1 MMSTEYHLDEL
12 DITLGDVRPQAAD
25 VSGPPHR
32 DGSRRTA
39 PSTRT
44 TPSTRRGSLIPG
56 VGALTSA
63 SQNAAKKQQQQHR
76 LDELNL
82 FNFDLR
88 DLVRDML
95 LPKGGESRV
104 SYHEYAVFA
113 PASPD
118 AETRSP
124 SIMSEGEEGL
134 QMFRSAVVNGHGL
147 DIEGNF
153 TAAPKGK
160 RLLQGRTRQII
171 AHRRARYLETP
182 DTPGMNTPDGLHFN
196 VEDYESLGLHSG
208 TLPTL
213 QRVTLESLF
222 WDSRRE
228 TVYLILSFSSSP
240 QPPYD
245 FLSMAY
251 KLRTRT
257 TTALIRR
264 SFDTRWHDEDA
275 LDEYERRLDSC
286 RARWS
291 HPLVLPVVLLQVQL
305 FRTEEAVQAN
315 NAEVLALE
323 AHVDA
328 VTGTTGRANEE
339 AWRKINRSRQKDKHH
354 FQPLKRLS
362 SNIKE
367 MVESKVGGGRRSNE
381 FASTTSAP
389 APPPETASFYDPDY
403 VPPQTIHLMKEAH
416 DVLKGAIQLLDT
428 LRWMER
434 ALKLIIQAGDELDVR
449 VRELREQAVEKGQ
462 VKEEEDEEDDLTVH
476 WHEIRQYLDCTWRLC
491 TSLETDRRMSELRCR
506 AQIDIIYSKM
516 AQEDNNLNARM
527 AVASTRDSSSMKAL
541 AVITAIF
548 LPGEYIGT
556 LFGVSMFN
564 WQEGTAGDPAASN
577 DAPDGWPHPV
587 VMPSFWIYWAFTLPL
602 TLLIVAGWRAWWV
615 NQDRYFRR
623 HLSVDLSNERYW
635 TTDGRPRDL
644 ETTFAQDFFSGL
656 FSLSGAGS
664 TTNSTV
670 LGKHA
675 SASALA
681 KSGYKTPPSLDIH
694 VTRPPSRPPSRG
706 PTGFSPGP
714 GLAKRTPTWSQV
726 STNVSKE
733 REMATDSEREG
744 DAGDR
749 AMRFRQISFARGPR
763 VRGEEEASPV

>member
-1 MMSTEYHLDEL
+1 MPSGRLRDAMMNTDYNLDEL
-12 DITLGDVRPQAAD
+12 DIALSEARHQAAA
-25 VSGPPHR
+25 VSGPPSNR
-32 DGSRRTA
+32 NEGRRTA
-39 PSTRT
+39 PSTR
-44 TPSTRRGSLIPG
+44 RGSLVPSA
-56 VGALTSA
+56 GAISSA
-63 SQNAAKKQQQQHR
+63 AQRQGKKQQQHR

-88 DLVRDML
+88 ELVRGALSPTGD
-95 LPKGGESRV
+95 ESRV

-113 PASPD
+113 PSEPD
-118 AETRSP
+118 GEIRSP
-124 SIMSEGEEGL
+124 SIMSKDEEGL
-134 QMFRSAVVNGHGL
+134 RMFRDAVRNGHGL
-147 DIEGNF
+147 NDEGNF

-160 RLLQGRTRQII
+160 HMLQGRMRQVI
-171 AHRRARYLETP
+171 AHRRVRRGDPY
-182 DTPGMNTPDGLHFN
+182 DTSPNSPDGLHLT

-257 TTALIRR
+257 ATALIRR

-315 NAEVLALE
+315 NAEVLELE

-328 VTGTTGRANEE
+328 VTGTTGRANAE
-339 AWRKINRSRQKDKHH
+339 AWRQNNHQRGRHYS

-362 SNIKE
+362 SNIKD
-367 MVESKVGGGRRSNE
+367 MVEGKIGSGRRSYDFSNN
-381 FASTTSAP
+381 AAP
-389 APPPETASFYDPDY
+389 APSPEVASYYDPDY

-449 VRELREQAVEKGQ
+449 VKELRAEAVAKGQ
-462 VKEEEDEEDDLTVH
+462 IKGEEAELDDDLTAH

-541 AVITAIF
+541 AVITALF

-556 LFGVSMFN
+556 LFGVAMFN
-564 WQEGTAGDPAASN
+564 WETGTAGDPAISE

-587 VMPSFWIYWAFTLPL
+587 VMPSFWIYWAFTIPL
-602 TLLIVAGWRAWWV
+602 TLFIVAGWRAWWV

-623 HLSVDLSNERYW
+623 HLSTDLSNERYW

-644 ETTFAQDFFSGL
+644 ETTFSQDFFSGL
-656 FSLSGAGS
+656 LSRSGAGS
-664 TTNSTV
+664 TSNSTI
-670 LGKHA
+670 LGNHPKPRDAAPGVDAH
-675 SASALA
+675 LA
-681 KSGYKTPPSLDIH
+681 RSRSRTPIPSD
-694 VTRPPSRPPSRG
+694 P
-706 PTGFSPGP
+706 GFSPGLSRP
-714 GLAKRTPTWSQV
+714 GPTWGRV
-726 STNVSKE
+726 STAVSRD
-733 REMATDSEREG
+733 REKLATDSEREVEGEGG
-744 DAGDR
+744 DGAT
-749 AMRFRQISFARGPR
+749 RFRHISFARGPR
-763 VRGEEEASPV
+763 QREASAV

>member
-1 MMSTEYHLDEL
+1 MNTDYNLDEL
-12 DITLGDVRPQAAD
+12 DVALSEARHQAAA
-25 VSGPPHR
+25 VSGPPTR
-32 DGSRRTA
+32 NESRRTA
-39 PSTRT
+39 PSTR
-44 TPSTRRGSLIPG
+44 RGSLVPG
-56 VGALTSA
+56 MGAISSATSL
-63 SQNAAKKQQQQHR
+63 SQGRKQQQQHR

-88 DLVRDML
+88 ELVRDVL
-95 LPKGGESRV
+95 LPPGGESRV

-113 PASPD
+113 PKEPD
-118 AETRSP
+118 GDTRSP

-134 QMFRSAVVNGHGL
+134 QMFRNAVKNGHGL
-147 DIEGNF
+147 DDEGNF
-153 TAAPKGK
+153 APAPKGK
-160 RLLQGRTRQII
+160 HLLQGRVRQVI
-171 AHRRARYLETP
+171 AHRHVRPESEGHT
-182 DTPGMNTPDGLHFN
+182 THSPDGLHLT

-213 QRVTLESLF
+213 QRVTLESSF

-245 FLSMAY
+245 FVSMAY
-251 KLRTRT
+251 KLRAKT

-264 SFDTRWHDEDA
+264 SFDTRWHAEDA

-315 NAEVLALE
+315 NAEVLELE

-328 VTGTTGRANEE
+328 VTGTTGRANAE
-339 AWRKINRSRQKDKHH
+339 AWWRNHHQTEKHNH
-354 FQPLKRLS
+354 FHPLKRLG
-362 SNIKE
+362 SNIKD
-367 MVESKVGGGRRSNE
+367 MVEGKVGAGRRSRD
-381 FASTTSAP
+381 FSTHNAPSP
-389 APPPETASFYDPDY
+389 APEVASYYDPDY

-434 ALKLIIQAGDELDVR
+434 ALKLIIQAGDELDAR
-449 VRELREQAVEKGQ
+449 IKELRAQAVARGQ
-462 VKEEEDEEDDLTVH
+462 LKKEEAEEDDDLTVH

-541 AVITAIF
+541 AVITALF

-556 LFGVSMFN
+556 LFGVSMFD
-564 WQEGTAGDPAASN
+564 WETGTAADQAVSE

-587 VMPSFWIYWAFTLPL
+587 VMPSFWIYWAFTIPL
-602 TLLIVAGWRAWWV
+602 TLFIVAAWRAWWV

-644 ETTFAQDFFSGL
+644 ETTFMQDFFSGL
-656 FSLSGAGS
+656 LSRSGAGS
-664 TTNSTV
+664 TSNSTI
-670 LGKHA
+670 LGKHPRPR
-675 SASALA
+675 SRNGPSPSVDITRSQSRTPIPSV
-681 KSGYKTPPSLDIH
+681 SGSGLGFPKQ
-694 VTRPPSRPPSRG
+694 G
-706 PTGFSPGP
+706 PTMSPVN
-714 GLAKRTPTWSQV
+714 AYMSRDKETP
-726 STNVSKE
+726 
-733 REMATDSEREG
+733 TDSEREG
-744 DAGDR
+744 EGRDA
-749 AMRFRQISFARGPR
+749 AMRFRQISFARGPKIR
-763 VRGEEEASPV
+763 VEGASAV

>member
-1 MMSTEYHLDEL
+1 M
-12 DITLGDVRPQAAD
+12 
-25 VSGPPHR
+25 
-32 DGSRRTA
+32 
-39 PSTRT
+39 
-44 TPSTRRGSLIPG
+44 
-56 VGALTSA
+56 
-63 SQNAAKKQQQQHR
+63 
-76 LDELNL
+76 
-82 FNFDLR
+82 
-88 DLVRDML
+88 
-95 LPKGGESRV
+95 
-104 SYHEYAVFA
+104 
-113 PASPD
+113 
-118 AETRSP
+118 
-124 SIMSEGEEGL
+124 
-134 QMFRSAVVNGHGL
+134 
-147 DIEGNF
+147 
-153 TAAPKGK
+153 
-160 RLLQGRTRQII
+160 
-171 AHRRARYLETP
+171 
-182 DTPGMNTPDGLHFN
+182 
-196 VEDYESLGLHSG
+196 
-208 TLPTL
+208 
-213 QRVTLESLF
+213 
-222 WDSRRE
+222 
-228 TVYLILSFSSSP
+228 ILSFSSSP

-251 KLRTRT
+251 KLRTKT
-257 TTALIRR
+257 ATALIRR

-323 AHVDA
+323 AHVDY

-339 AWRKINRSRQKDKHH
+339 AWRKINRSKHKDKHH
-354 FQPLKRLS
+354 FKPLKRLS

-367 MVESKVGGGRRSNE
+367 MVESKVGGGRHSNE
-381 FASTTSAP
+381 FASSTSAP
-389 APPPETASFYDPDY
+389 APPPEVAGFYDPDY

-449 VRELREQAVEKGQ
+449 ISELKTQAIEKGQ
-462 VKEEEDEEDDLTVH
+462 VKEDEDEEDELTVH

-556 LFGVSMFN
+556 LFGVSMFD
-564 WQEGTAGDPAASN
+564 WQEGTAGDPAVSN

-602 TLLIVAGWRAWWV
+602 TLIIVAGWRAWWV

-656 FSLSGAGS
+656 FSVSGAGS
-664 TTNSTV
+664 TSNSTI

-675 SASALA
+675 GGTN
-681 KSGYKTPPSLDIH
+681 SGYRTPPIDVH

-706 PTGFSPGP
+706 PPGFSPGP

-744 DAGDR
+744 EGGDR

-763 VRGEEEASPV
+763 IRGEGPSPV

>member
-1 MMSTEYHLDEL
+1 MMNMDYNLDEL
-12 DITLGDVRPQAAD
+12 DVALSEARHQAAA
-25 VSGPPHR
+25 VSGPPTR
-32 DGSRRTA
+32 NESRRTGA
-39 PSTRT
+39 S
-44 TPSTRRGSLIPG
+44 STRRGSLIPG
-56 VGALTSA
+56 KGAISSA
-63 SQNAAKKQQQQHR
+63 SQIQGIKQQQQQHR

-88 DLVRDML
+88 ELVSYMF
-95 LPKGGESRV
+95 LPIDGQSRV

-113 PASPD
+113 PSEPD
-118 AETRSP
+118 GETHSP
-124 SIMSEGEEGL
+124 SIMSDGEEGL
-134 QMFRSAVVNGHGL
+134 QMFRSAIKEGHGL
-147 DIEGNF
+147 DNEGNF
-153 TAAPKGK
+153 TPMPKGK
-160 RLLQGRTRQII
+160 HLLRGRMRQVI
-171 AHRRARYLETP
+171 AHRRARHESECPSMHCT
-182 DTPGMNTPDGLHFN
+182 DGLHLT
-196 VEDYESLGLHSG
+196 VDDYESLGLHSG

-213 QRVTLESLF
+213 QRVTLESSF
-222 WDSRRE
+222 WDSRKE
-228 TVYLILSFSSSP
+228 TVYLLLSFSSSP

-251 KLRTRT
+251 KLKSRTG
-257 TTALIRR
+257 TALIRR
-264 SFDTRWHDEDA
+264 SFDTRWHADDA

-315 NAEVLALE
+315 NSEVLELE

-328 VTGTTGRANEE
+328 VTGTTGRANAE
-339 AWRKINRSRQKDKHH
+339 AWWRNHHQSHSNKHH
-354 FQPLKRLS
+354 PFKPIKRWSSGLKD
-362 SNIKE
+362 
-367 MVESKVGGGRRSNE
+367 MVEEKVRGGRRSHDVP
-381 FASTTSAP
+381 SSA
-389 APPPETASFYDPDY
+389 APSPGPEANTYFDPDY

-434 ALKLIIQAGDELDVR
+434 ALKLIIQAGDELDAR
-449 VRELREQAVEKGQ
+449 VNELRAQAVARGQ
-462 VKEEEDEEDDLTVH
+462 AKDDEDDELTVH

-556 LFGVSMFN
+556 LFGVSMFD
-564 WQEGTAGDPAASN
+564 WETGTAGDPAISN

-587 VMPSFWIYWAFTLPL
+587 VMPSFWIYWAFTIPL
-602 TLLIVAGWRAWWV
+602 TLVIVFGWRAWWV

-644 ETTFAQDFFSGL
+644 ETTFMQDFFSGL
-656 FSLSGAGS
+656 LSRSGAG
-664 TTNSTV
+664 TTSNSTI
-670 LGKHA
+670 LGTTQRPR
-675 SASALA
+675 SRNGPSPSVDI
-681 KSGYKTPPSLDIH
+681 SGSRIRTPI
-694 VTRPPSRPPSRG
+694 SRPGS
-706 PTGFSPGP
+706 SL
-714 GLAKRTPTWSQV
+714 GLPRQGSGLGNIYANGGKDRDLT
-726 STNVSKE
+726 
-733 REMATDSEREG
+733 TDSEREG
-744 DAGDR
+744 DGAER
-749 AMRFRQISFARGPR
+749 MRFRQISFARGPLIR
-763 VRGEEEASPV
+763 REGIYAV

>member
-1 MMSTEYHLDEL
+1 MNADYNLDDL
-12 DITLGDVRPQAAD
+12 DVALSEARHQAAA
-25 VSGPPHR
+25 VSGPPTR
-32 DGSRRTA
+32 NEGRRTA
-39 PSTRT
+39 PSTR
-44 TPSTRRGSLIPG
+44 RGSLVPG
-56 VGALTSA
+56 MGAISSA
-63 SQNAAKKQQQQHR
+63 TQNQGKKQQQLHR

-88 DLVRDML
+88 ELVRDSL
-95 LPKGGESRV
+95 LPAGGESVV

-113 PASPD
+113 PAEPD
-118 AETRSP
+118 GETRSP

-134 QMFRSAVVNGHGL
+134 QMSRNAIKNGHGL
-147 DIEGNF
+147 DDEGNF
-153 TAAPKGK
+153 SAAPKGK
-160 RLLQGRTRQII
+160 NLLRGRMRQVI
-171 AHRRARYLETP
+171 AHRRVRNDSDGSSTNHA
-182 DTPGMNTPDGLHFN
+182 DGLHLT
-196 VEDYESLGLHSG
+196 VDDYESLGLHSG

-213 QRVTLESLF
+213 QRVTLESSF

-228 TVYLILSFSSSP
+228 TLYLILSFSSNP

-257 TTALIRR
+257 ATALVRR
-264 SFDTRWHDEDA
+264 SFDTRWHADDA

-315 NAEVLALE
+315 NAEVLELE

-328 VTGTTGRANEE
+328 VTGTTGRANAE
-339 AWRKINRSRQKDKHH
+339 AWRRNNHQTGKQHH
-354 FQPLKRLS
+354 FLPLKRLS
-362 SNIKE
+362 SNLKE
-367 MVESKVGGGRRSNE
+367 MVEGKIGSGRHSPE
-381 FASTTSAP
+381 FRHNTSP
-389 APPPETASFYDPDY
+389 APCPEVTSYYDPDY

-416 DVLKGAIQLLDT
+416 DVLKGAIRLLDT

-449 VRELREQAVEKGQ
+449 VKELRAQAVAKGQ
-462 VKEEEDEEDDLTVH
+462 LKQEEADETDDDLTVH

-564 WQEGTAGDPAASN
+564 WETGTAGDPAISE
-577 DAPDGWPHPV
+577 DAPEGWPHPV
-587 VMPSFWIYWAFTLPL
+587 IMPSFWIYWAFTIPL
-602 TLLIVAGWRAWWV
+602 TLIIVTAWRAWWV

-623 HLSVDLSNERYW
+623 HLSTDLSDERYW

-644 ETTFAQDFFSGL
+644 ETTFMQDFFSGL
-656 FSLSGAGS
+656 LSRSGAGS
-664 TTNSTV
+664 TSNSAI
-670 LGKHA
+670 LGKNQQARPRAGTVPSADTTGSQIRTPIPSSSGTGLGLSKHR
-675 SASALA
+675 SASGQAHENVG
-681 KSGYKTPPSLDIH
+681 KDRDI
-694 VTRPPSRPPSRG
+694 T
-706 PTGFSPGP
+706 
-714 GLAKRTPTWSQV
+714 
-726 STNVSKE
+726 
-733 REMATDSEREG
+733 TDSEREG
-744 DAGDR
+744 ESGDK
-749 AMRFRQISFARGPR
+749 AVRFRQISFARGPR
-763 VRGEEEASPV
+763 VRKEEESAV

>member
-1 MMSTEYHLDEL
+1 MNTDYNLDEL
-12 DITLGDVRPQAAD
+12 DIALSESRHQAAA
-25 VSGPPHR
+25 VAGPPSR
-32 DGSRRTA
+32 KESSRRTA
-39 PSTRT
+39 PSTR
-44 TPSTRRGSLIPG
+44 RGSLVPG
-56 VGALTSA
+56 MGLSA
-63 SQNAAKKQQQQHR
+63 TYSPGKQHPARTR
-76 LDELNL
+76 LDALNL

-88 DLVRDML
+88 ELVRDIL
-95 LPKGGESRV
+95 LPTGKETRV
-104 SYHEYAVFA
+104 SYHEYAVFGA
-113 PASPD
+113 GEGND
-118 AETRSP
+118 ETRSP
-124 SIMSEGEEGL
+124 SIMSEGEDAL
-134 QMFRSAVVNGHGL
+134 RMFRDAVRHGHGL
-147 DIEGNF
+147 DDEGNF
-153 TAAPKGK
+153 TPVPKG
-160 RLLQGRTRQII
+160 RHSLQGRVRQVI
-171 AHRRARYLETP
+171 AHRRVRQDSDAQQGTNS
-182 DTPGMNTPDGLHFN
+182 TVDGLYLT
-196 VEDYESLGLHSG
+196 VDDYESLGLHSG

-213 QRVTLESLF
+213 QRVTLESSF

-228 TVYLILSFSSSP
+228 TMYLILSFSSSP

-251 KLRTRT
+251 KLKSKT

-264 SFDTRWHDEDA
+264 SFDTRWHAEDA

-305 FRTEEAVQAN
+305 FRTEEAVNAN
-315 NAEVLALE
+315 NAEVLELE

-328 VTGTTGRANEE
+328 VTGTVGRANAE
-339 AWRKINRSRQKDKHH
+339 AWWRNHQGEKHH
-354 FQPLKRLS
+354 HFKPLKRFS
-362 SNIKE
+362 SNLKE

-381 FASTTSAP
+381 YSRSNATPSP
-389 APPPETASFYDPDY
+389 APEVASYYDPDY

-434 ALKLIIQAGDELDVR
+434 ALKLIIQAGDELDMR
-449 VRELREQAVEKGQ
+449 IKELRSQAVARGELKR
-462 VKEEEDEEDDLTVH
+462 EEADELDDELTVH

-541 AVITAIF
+541 AVITALF

-564 WQEGTAGDPAASN
+564 WETGTAGDPAISE
-577 DAPDGWPHPV
+577 DAPKGWPHPI
-587 VMPSFWIYWAFTLPL
+587 VMPSFWIYWAFTIPL
-602 TLLIVAGWRAWWV
+602 TLFIVGAWRAWWV

-623 HLSVDLSNERYW
+623 HLSTDLSDERYW

-644 ETTFAQDFFSGL
+644 ETTFAQDFFSVL
-656 FSLSGAGS
+656 SRSGAGS
-664 TTNSTV
+664 TTNATI
-670 LGKHA
+670 LGKYPGVRSQPRPQKVA
-675 SASALA
+675 SFDVNRPQSRHPMPTSSV
-681 KSGYKTPPSLDIH
+681 SGLGLPKHIPTPSLAYTH
-694 VTRPPSRPPSRG
+694 VG
-706 PTGFSPGP
+706 
-714 GLAKRTPTWSQV
+714 KD
-726 STNVSKE
+726 
-733 REMATDSEREG
+733 REATTDSEREG
-744 DAGDR
+744 EFGDG

-763 VRGEEEASPV
+763 IRKEDESAV

>member
-1 MMSTEYHLDEL
+1 MNTDYNLDEL
-12 DITLGDVRPQAAD
+12 DMALSEARHQAAA
-25 VSGPPHR
+25 VAGPPSR
-32 DGSRRTA
+32 SQGSRRTA
-39 PSTRT
+39 PSTR
-44 TPSTRRGSLIPG
+44 RGSLVPG
-56 VGALTSA
+56 MSALSSVA
-63 SQNAAKKQQQQHR
+63 YSPGRQHQRTR

-88 DLVRDML
+88 ELARDIL
-95 LPKGGESRV
+95 LPTGQETRV

-113 PASPD
+113 PGEGND
-118 AETRSP
+118 ETRSP
-124 SIMSEGEEGL
+124 SIMSEGEDAVR
-134 QMFRSAVVNGHGL
+134 MFRDAVRHGHGL
-147 DIEGNF
+147 DHEGNF
-153 TAAPKGK
+153 TPMPKGK
-160 RLLQGRTRQII
+160 NLLQGRVRQD
-171 AHRRARYLETP
+171 LEEQH
-182 DTPGMNTPDGLHFN
+182 NTNSTVDGLYLTVDDF
-196 VEDYESLGLHSG
+196 ESLGLHSG

-213 QRVTLESLF
+213 QRVTLESSF

-228 TVYLILSFSSSP
+228 TMYLTLSFSSSP

-251 KLRTRT
+251 KIKSKT

-264 SFDTRWHDEDA
+264 SFDTRWHAEDA

-291 HPLVLPVVLLQVQL
+291 HPLILPIVLLQVQL
-305 FRTEEAVQAN
+305 FRTEEAVNAN
-315 NAEVLALE
+315 NAEVLELE

-328 VTGTTGRANEE
+328 VTGTVGRANSQ
-339 AWRKINRSRQKDKHH
+339 AWWRNHQGEKNTH
-354 FQPLKRLS
+354 FKPLKRLS
-362 SNIKE
+362 TNLKD
-367 MVESKVGGGRRSNE
+367 MVESKVGGGQRSQE
-381 FASTTSAP
+381 CSRADTPSP
-389 APPPETASFYDPDY
+389 APEVASYYDPDY

-434 ALKLIIQAGDELDVR
+434 ALKLIIQAGDELDMR
-449 VRELREQAVEKGQ
+449 VKELRAHAVARGELK
-462 VKEEEDEEDDLTVH
+462 KEEAEEFDDELTVH

-541 AVITAIF
+541 AVITALF

-564 WQEGTAGDPAASN
+564 WETGTAGDPAISE
-577 DAPDGWPHPV
+577 DAPDGWPHPI
-587 VMPSFWIYWAFTLPL
+587 VMPSFWIYWAFTIPL
-602 TLLIVAGWRAWWV
+602 TLFIVCAWRAWWV

-623 HLSVDLSNERYW
+623 HLSLDLSDERYW

-644 ETTFAQDFFSGL
+644 ETTFAQDFFSV
-656 FSLSGAGS
+656 LSHSGSGS
-664 TTNSTV
+664 TSNRTI
-670 LGKHA
+670 LGKEPGLRSRSTTGTMRVPSFDVNRPQSRA
-675 SASALA
+675 PTMPT
-681 KSGYKTPPSLDIH
+681 SGVSGLGLSKHIATPSLAYTH
-694 VTRPPSRPPSRG
+694 VG
-706 PTGFSPGP
+706 
-714 GLAKRTPTWSQV
+714 
-726 STNVSKE
+726 KE
-733 REMATDSEREG
+733 KEVTTDSEREG
-744 DAGDR
+744 ELGDAG

-763 VRGEEEASPV
+763 IRREDESAV

>member
-1 MMSTEYHLDEL
+1 MNTDYNLDEL
-12 DITLGDVRPQAAD
+12 DIALSEARHQLAA
-25 VSGPPHR
+25 VSGPPTR
-32 DGSRRTA
+32 NESRRTA
-39 PSTRT
+39 PSTR
-44 TPSTRRGSLIPG
+44 RGSLVPG
-56 VGALTSA
+56 MGALSSVT
-63 SQNAAKKQQQQHR
+63 QGQGRQQQQQQQQRHR

-88 DLVRDML
+88 ELVRDVL
-95 LPKGGESRV
+95 LPPGGESRV

-113 PASPD
+113 PNEPGG
-118 AETRSP
+118 ETRSP

-134 QMFRSAVVNGHGL
+134 QMFRNAVRNGHGL
-147 DIEGNF
+147 DDEGNF
-153 TAAPKGK
+153 TATPKGK
-160 RLLQGRTRQII
+160 RLLEGRVRQVI
-171 AHRRARYLETP
+171 AHRRVRPESDGIGTSSH
-182 DTPGMNTPDGLHFN
+182 DGLHLT

-213 QRVTLESLF
+213 QRLTLESLF
-222 WDSRRE
+222 WDSRKE
-228 TVYLILSFSSSP
+228 TVYLILSFSSNP

-264 SFDTRWHDEDA
+264 SFDTRWHAEDA

-315 NAEVLALE
+315 NAEVLELE
-323 AHVDA
+323 AHVDS
-328 VTGTTGRANEE
+328 VTGTTGRANAE
-339 AWRKINRSRQKDKHH
+339 AWWRNSHQAEKHHH

-362 SNIKE
+362 SNLKE
-367 MVESKVGGGRRSNE
+367 MVESKVGAGRRSHDFSN
-381 FASTTSAP
+381 STTP
-389 APPPETASFYDPDY
+389 APPPETSKYFDPDY

-449 VRELREQAVEKGQ
+449 VKELRAQTVAKGQ
-462 VKEEEDEEDDLTVH
+462 LKAEEAEIDEELSVH

-556 LFGVSMFN
+556 LFGVSMFD
-564 WQEGTAGDPAASN
+564 WETGTAGDPAISE
-577 DAPDGWPHPV
+577 DAPDGWPRPV
-587 VMPSFWIYWAFTLPL
+587 VMPSFWIYWAFTIPL
-602 TLLIVAGWRAWWV
+602 TLIIVAGWRAWWV

-656 FSLSGAGS
+656 LSRSGAGS
-664 TTNSTV
+664 TSNSTI
-670 LGKHA
+670 LGKTTRPRSRNGPVPSVDIVRSRSRTPIPSGHGSGLGLPKNGPA
-675 SASALA
+675 SNQ
-681 KSGYKTPPSLDIH
+681 TPPN
-694 VTRPPSRPPSRG
+694 VPTRD
-706 PTGFSPGP
+706 
-714 GLAKRTPTWSQV
+714 
-726 STNVSKE
+726 KE
-733 REMATDSEREG
+733 AVTDSEREG
-744 DAGDR
+744 DRGDM

-763 VRGEEEASPV
+763 IRKESASAV

>member
-1 MMSTEYHLDEL
+1 MNTEYNLDDL
-12 DITLGDVRPQAAD
+12 DITIGDARNQAAD
-25 VSGPPHR
+25 VSGPPRR

-56 VGALTSA
+56 VGVGALASA
-63 SQNAAKKQQQQHR
+63 SQNLARKQQQQHR

-88 DLVRDML
+88 DLVRDVL

-113 PASPD
+113 PAGPD
-118 AETRSP
+118 GETRSP

-134 QMFRSAVVNGHGL
+134 QMFRSAITNGHGL
-147 DIEGNF
+147 DYEGNF
-153 TAAPKGK
+153 TAAQKGK
-160 RLLQGRTRQII
+160 HLLQGRVRQVI
-171 AHRRARYLETP
+171 AHRRFRYQELP
-182 DTPGMNTPDGLHFN
+182 DTPGMNTPDGLYLN

-213 QRVTLESLF
+213 ERVTLESLF

-245 FLSMAY
+245 FLSMNY
-251 KLRTRT
+251 KLRSKT

-264 SFDTRWHDEDA
+264 SFDTRWHAEDA

-339 AWRKINRSRQKDKHH
+339 AWRKINRANHKHKHH
-354 FQPLKRLS
+354 FKPLKRLS

-367 MVESKVGGGRRSNE
+367 MVEAKVGGGRHSNE
-381 FASTTSAP
+381 FASSTSVP
-389 APPPETASFYDPDY
+389 TPSPEAACFHDPEY
-403 VPPQTIHLMKEAH
+403 IPPQTIHLMKEAH

-434 ALKLIIQAGDELDVR
+434 ALKLIIQAGDELDAR
-449 VRELREQAVEKGQ
+449 VGELRAQAVGKGQ
-462 VKEEEDEEDDLTVH
+462 VKEDEEEEDELTVH

-556 LFGVSMFN
+556 LFGVSMFD
-564 WQEGTAGDPAASN
+564 WQEGTAGDPAESS
-577 DAPDGWPHPV
+577 DAPEGLPHPV
-587 VMPSFWIYWAFTLPL
+587 VMPSFWIYWAITLPL
-602 TLLIVAGWRAWWV
+602 TLFIVAGWRAWWL

-644 ETTFAQDFFSGL
+644 ETTFVQDFFSGL
-656 FSLSGAGS
+656 FSVSGAGGTS
-664 TTNSTV
+664 NSTI
-670 LGKHA
+670 LGGKHGA
-675 SASALA
+675 AGA
-681 KSGYKTPPSLDIH
+681 KSGYRTPSSIDVH

-706 PTGFSPGP
+706 PPGFSPGP

-733 REMATDSEREG
+733 REAATDSEREG
-744 DAGDR
+744 DGGDR

-763 VRGEEEASPV
+763 KDGASPV